1 MNRSTLML
9 LLKAAVS
16 LLLIAFLVSR
26 IHIPHL
32 LEVISS
38 AHLSYLMIA
47 MTAYLLGQGVSSL
60 RWALLAW
67 PLGFED
73 SLKKFTIFY
82 FIAMFFNLFAPST
95 IGGDVG
101 RVLFL
106 AQARTQN
113 REKGWKDSTAYAFI
127 SVITDR
133 AIGMAVM
140 VWIGAAALAMFPRY
154 ALPPAIRYPTFA
166 IALVCLVGWTLLPY
180 LDRFLRR
187 REYAIGQNLH
197 RAVETYWSNQHIILQ
212 TIGLSFVVHFLQV
225 WIQIVVGRALDI
237 NLPWSYSFIVYPLVG
252 LFSALPVSLSGIGL
266 REGGYL
272 FLLRRIDVSPEKAV
286 AFGILWFVIV
296 ALDSLLGGIVLVL
309 RKRVAFVS

>member
-1 MNRSTLML
+1 MKRSTLML
-9 LLKAAVS
+9 LLKAGVS
-16 LLLIAFLVSR
+16 LGLIAFLVSR
-26 IHIPHL
+26 IRVPHL
-32 LEVISS
+32 VEAISS
-38 AHLSYLMIA
+38 AHFSYLAIA
-47 MTAYLLGQGVSSL
+47 MAVYLLGQTVSSL

-73 SLKKFTIFY
+73 SLKKFTVFY

-106 AQARTQN
+106 AQDRAQN
-113 REKGWKDSTAYAFI
+113 QEKGWKDSAAYAFV

-140 VWIGAAALAMFPRY
+140 VWIGAAALAIFPTY
-154 ALPPAIRYPTFA
+154 SLPLAIRYPTFA
-166 IALVCLVGWTLLPY
+166 IALGCLVGWSLVPY
-180 LDRFLRR
+180 LNRFIKLRR
-187 REYAIGQNLH
+187 YSVGKNLH
-197 RAVETYWSNQHIILQ
+197 QAVETYWSNQHVILQ
-212 TIGLSFVVHFLQV
+212 TIGLSLIVHCLQV
-225 WIQIVVGRALDI
+225 WIQVVLGRALDI
-237 NLPWSYSFIVYPLVG
+237 HIPWSYSFIIYPLVG

-272 FLLRRIDVSPEKAV
+272 FLLRQINISSEKAV

-296 ALDSLLGGIVLVL
+296 ALDSLIGGIILLL
-309 RKRVAFVS
+309 RKKVAFLS